1 MLDAQC
7 QRDLQQ
13 VLTGLSSH
21 FPAEG
26 GGKKKGTK
34 KKGSSFQTV
43 SVLFRVSVFSGRV
56 FHTYDSHIFI
66 LRQEASFSVA
76 TIYFADAYT
85 GL

>member
-13 VLTGLSSH
+13 VFTGLSSH

-26 GGKKKGTK
+26 GGKKGIK

-43 SVLFRVSVFSGRV
+43 SVLFRVSVFSGRD
-56 FHTYDSHIFI
+56 FHTCDSHIFI
-66 LRQEASFSVA
+66 LRQEASSSVA
-76 TIYFADAYT
+76 ATYFADVYT